1 MTAYQTSSDDSTMW
15 NSVLHQGLAGTFLRV
30 PHVPPV
36 KDELR
41 KAGAAAAIYGMPWDS
56 TAVGRSGA
64 SYGPRGI
71 REITNQFLSY
81 NATWDFDLLSALR
94 LVDCGDCMVVV
105 ANAEKT
111 FARSQDDIAEMLAA
125 DAIPVVLGG
134 DHSITIPAVRA
145 IKGHHANPGLILIDT
160 HLDTAVDV
168 GGEVLSNCCPISR
181 AVDAGFDPSHIVLVA
196 ISGWMNPR
204 AEIDYCVRNG
214 ISVIWLEDLWTHG
227 IPAVVERTLAI
238 AADGTDGFY
247 LTVDIDSL
255 DGAYAPGTSTP
266 TPGGLT
272 SQELLRLLRGIA
284 GRGLLGL
291 DVVETA
297 PSLDPTSI
305 TAGMA
310 VRVLMDALAAHAGA
324 PVETTSRS
332 AL

>member
-1 MTAYQTSSDDSTMW
+1 MTKHESQQQDPTMW
-15 NSVLHQGLAGTFLRV
+15 SSVLHGGLAGSFLRV
-30 PHVPPV
+30 PHIPPV
-36 KDELR
+36 AEALR
-41 KAGAAAAIYGMPWDS
+41 EASAAAGVYGMPWDS
-56 TAVGRSGA
+56 TAVSRSGA

-71 REITNQFLSY
+71 REITTQFLSY
-81 NATWDFDLLSALR
+81 NATWDFDLLDALT
-94 LVDCGDCMVVV
+94 LVDCGDCNVVV

-111 FARSQDDIAEMLAA
+111 FARAQHDIGEIISAG
-125 DAIPVVLGG
+125 AIPVVIGG
-134 DHSITIPAVRA
+134 DHAVTIPAVRA
-145 IKGHHANPGLILIDT
+145 IKDHHTNPGLVLVDT

-181 AVDAGFDPSHIVLVA
+181 AVDAGFDPKHIVLVA

-204 AEIDYCVRNG
+204 AEIDYCVERG
-214 ISVIWLEDLWTHG
+214 ISVIWLEDLWERGTS
-227 IPAVVERTLAI
+227 AVIERTLAI

-255 DGAYAPGTSTP
+255 DGSYAPGTSTP

-272 SQELLRLLRGIA
+272 SRELLTLVRGIA
-284 GRGLLGL
+284 AHGLLGI

-297 PSLDPTSI
+297 PSLEATSI

-310 VRVLMDALAAHAGA
+310 IRVLMDGLAAYAGA
-324 PVETTSRS
+324 NVGQTRS